1 MAFLV
6 EGEMPVLT
14 RDQVIEF
21 LTKVVEEDLHTDD
34 LLQVHNELFP
44 DDPVTEEEV
53 YEDVIPVTERV
64 VDYINSDLPVEDLL
78 DLWNLIYPKHRHV
91 WYDDQAERFHYN
103 EESSPLR
110 AD

>member
-1 MAFLV
+1 
-6 EGEMPVLT
+6 MPVVT
-14 RDQVIEF
+14 RDQVIEL
-21 LTKVVEEDLHTDD
+21 LTKAVEEDLHADD

-53 YEDVIPVTERV
+53 YDDVTPATETILS
-64 VDYINSDLPVEDLL
+64 YINSDLAVEDLL

-91 WYDDQAERFHYN
+91 WYDEQAEKFHYT
-103 EESSPLR
+103 EESSPLP